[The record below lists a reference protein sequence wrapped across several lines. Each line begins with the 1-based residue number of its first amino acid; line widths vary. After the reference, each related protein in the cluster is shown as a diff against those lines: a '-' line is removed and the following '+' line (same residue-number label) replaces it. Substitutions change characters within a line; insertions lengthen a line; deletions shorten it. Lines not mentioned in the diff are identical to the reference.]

1 LGGGLEAMTMIAGSQ
16 IGPYEVL
23 APPMLTG
30 MIQSASEYDV
40 TADGQRFLIGTTVNE
55 ANSTPVSV
63 MLNWP
68 AMLKR

>member
-1 LGGGLEAMTMIAGSQ
+1 MLEPGT
-16 IGPYEVL
+16 PKPL
-23 APPMLTG
+23 FKTRMLTG

-55 ANSTPVSV
+55 ANSTPVIV
-63 MLNWP
+63 MLNWS